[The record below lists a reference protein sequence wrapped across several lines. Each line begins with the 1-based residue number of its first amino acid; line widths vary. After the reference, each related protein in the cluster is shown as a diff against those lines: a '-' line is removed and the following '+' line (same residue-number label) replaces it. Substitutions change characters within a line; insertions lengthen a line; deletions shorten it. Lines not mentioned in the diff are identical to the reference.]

1 MKKIYLLLLCLPFL
15 GFAQSHTVTFQVNT
29 QNITVGPNGIYA
41 GGGVLGGSNAI
52 ALSDPDADGVW
63 EGSTQVSGA
72 GGGHFIFLNSPPCSA
87 NRQA

>member
-41 GGGVLGGSNAI
+41 GGGVLGGSNAV
-52 ALSDPDADGVW
+52 ALSDPDATAYGKVLPRYLVLVVDTLF
-63 EGSTQVSGA
+63 S
-72 GGGHFIFLNSPPCSA
+72 
-87 NRQA
+87 